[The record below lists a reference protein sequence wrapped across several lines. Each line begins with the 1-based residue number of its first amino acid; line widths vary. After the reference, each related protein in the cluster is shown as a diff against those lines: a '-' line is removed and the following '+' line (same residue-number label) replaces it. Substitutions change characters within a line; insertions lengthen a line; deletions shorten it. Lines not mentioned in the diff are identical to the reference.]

1 MTTAEIK
8 EREEKPTEFV
18 NGDLYY
24 CHGCVCM
31 VIHSSASDLVSFVI
45 LSLSELS
52 WSHKIGDVVSLH
64 YEYAIERLKP
74 FNKTLVLNP

>member
-8 EREEKPTEFV
+8 EREEKPTKFV

-24 CHGCVCM
+24 YHSSVCM
-31 VIHSSASDLVSFVI
+31 VIGNSSSDLVSFVI
-45 LSLSELS
+45 LSLSGSS
-52 WSHKIGDVVSLH
+52 WPHRIGDVVSLH
-64 YEYAIERLKP
+64 YGYAIERLKP